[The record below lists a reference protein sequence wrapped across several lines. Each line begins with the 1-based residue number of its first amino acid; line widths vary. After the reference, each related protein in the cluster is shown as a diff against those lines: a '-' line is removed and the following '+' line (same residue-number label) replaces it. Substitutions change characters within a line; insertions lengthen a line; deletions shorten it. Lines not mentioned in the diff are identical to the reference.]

1 MSHKHLNLEERE
13 KFFAWYE
20 QGVSLREIGRR
31 LGRSHSTFGRE
42 LKRNKTGQGYC
53 SNEYLTFKYIPCKAQ
68 AKAEKRGWRQ
78 RYKAPLKNPQTFLFV
93 RKNLRAGLTP
103 DEIAGRLP
111 LVHPGESISYETI
124 YRYIYS
130 KKMRKYKYW
139 QYLTLG
145 RKIRMKKNGR
155 SVHRN
160 SKIPGSI
167 SIDLRPEIVSLR
179 SRAGDWET
187 DNIIGQQTDK
197 TALSVTVERVT
208 RLTLLTRLS
217 NRLAVTKRDALVRRL
232 GIFPD
237 RIRLTLTADNGS
249 ENSLHQQIS
258 QQLQLLMFFCH
269 AYHSW
274 EKGTVENTNGRIRRF
289 IPKGVSIDDLTDE
302 QIKRV
307 EIRLNSTP
315 RKCLGYLTPYEK
327 MDQVLSTL
335 KTASGAFPL

>member
-1 MSHKHLNLEERE
+1 MKFKHLSLEERE
-13 KFFAWYE
+13 KFFVWNE
-20 QGVSLREIGRR
+20 QGISLREIGRR
-31 LGRSHSTFGRE
+31 LGRPHSTFVRE
-42 LKRNKTGQGYC
+42 VKRNKTGQGKC
-53 SNEYLTFKYIPCKAQ
+53 SNEYLSMVYLPCKAQ
-68 AKAEKRGWRQ
+68 IKADKRGTKQ
-78 RYKAPLKNPQTFLFV
+78 RYKAPLKNSKVFLFV
-93 RKNLRAGLTP
+93 RENLRAGLTP

-111 LVHPGESISYETI
+111 RIHPGESISYETI

-130 KKMRKYKYW
+130 KKMRRYKYW

-145 RKIRMKKNGR
+145 RKKRMKKSGR

-167 SIDLRPEIVSLR
+167 SIDLRPEIVAD
-179 SRAGDWET
+179 RARVGDWET
-187 DNIIGQQTDK
+187 DNVIGQQIDK

-208 RLTLLTRLS
+208 RLTLITKLS
-217 NRLAVTKRDALVRRL
+217 DRLAVTKRNALIRRL
-232 GIFPD
+232 GIFPSK
-237 RIRLTLTADNGS
+237 IRLTLTTDNGS
-249 ENSLHQQIS
+249 ENSCHKEIS
-258 QQLQLLMFFCH
+258 KTLNLLMFFCH

-289 IPKGVSIDDLTDE
+289 IPKGVSIDGLTDE
-302 QIKRV
+302 QIKQV

-335 KTASGAFPL
+335 ETTSGAFPL

>member
-13 KFFAWYE
+13 KLFAWRF

-31 LGRSHSTFGRE
+31 LGRPHSTFVRE
-42 LKRNKTGQGYC
+42 SKRNRTGTGKV
-53 SNEYLTFKYIPCKAQ
+53 SNEYLSMKYMPCKAHE
-68 AKAEKRGWRQ
+68 KALKRGAKQRQ
-78 RYKAPLKNPQTFLFV
+78 KAPLKNPQVFLFV
-93 RKNLRAGLTP
+93 RENLRAGLTP

-111 LVHPGESISYETI
+111 LIHPGENISYETI

-130 KKMRKYKYW
+130 KKMRRYKYW

-145 RKIRMKKNGR
+145 RKKRMKKQGR

-167 SIDLRPEIVSLR
+167 SIDLRPEIVNLR
-179 SRAGDWET
+179 SRVGDWET
-187 DNIIGQQTDK
+187 DNVIGQQTDK
-197 TALSVTVERVT
+197 TALSVTIERVT
-208 RLTLLTRLS
+208 KITLLTRLS

-232 GIFPD
+232 GIFPKE
-237 RIRLTLTADNGS
+237 IRLTLTADNGS
-249 ENSLHQQIS
+249 ENSLHQEIS

-274 EKGTVENTNGRIRRF
+274 EKGTVENQNGRIRRF
-289 IPKGVSIDDLTDE
+289 IPKGKSIDDLTEE
-302 QIKRV
+302 QIKKV

-335 KTASGAFPL
+335 KTTSGAFPL